1 MASLLDFFTGSG
13 NYGGQQLPNS
23 PEAASQGYAPNI
35 FDRFGTGLDRLQ
47 QYPGLPAMPMDEEER
62 RRQRLLTLAQLG
74 STVARGGTLA
84 EGLQSVQ
91 QQGLQRQLFQ
101 AQIGEQQRKL
111 IEQQAARQ
119 ALQNI
124 PGLTD
129 VQKALVQS
137 LPPKEAAE
145 FIAKQTEQEYGQT
158 PQQVVVGGVPAL
170 AVFSKK
176 GDMKVLNATPPP
188 NTTSIDAGNEYLI
201 RDSVTGTIV
210 QRIPKSMTPGEQARL
225 GVDLRRVGLEQ
236 ERVGIEQRR
245 LGLEGLRVGMDRERL
260 AIAQQ
265 EAARAGF
272 ELKETDAGFQLIPRM
287 PGAAAVPI
295 TSATGEPVKG
305 VSGTKATEGQLNA
318 AGYASRMIEA
328 EKIIDTAP
336 PQAQRVGPLAATVGA
351 LPLVGGVGERL
362 MMTPEQQ
369 QVRQAQE
376 DWVRSKLRKESGA
389 VIGDEEMSREIK
401 TYFPQ
406 IGDSPPVIAQKAR
419 ARQIAIN
426 AMQTSAGPAMFQ
438 VMTAPP
444 PAKAPAP
451 AGQKRYRYEN
461 GRLVEY

>member
-1 MASLLDFFTGSG
+1 MATSFGLLFGGGEEEDALAKLLRAQAPGLAAQSERQAALQAAAALLQAGGPSRAPVSLGQALGG
-13 NYGGQQLPNS
+13 ALQAGQQGYQ
-23 PEAASQGYAPNI
+23 AA
-35 FDRFGTGLDRLQ
+35 
-47 QYPGLPAMPMDEEER
+47 
-62 RRQRLLTLAQLG
+62 
-74 STVARGGTLA
+74 
-84 EGLQSVQ
+84 Q
-91 QQGLQRQLFQ
+91 QQGLQRLGTTM
-101 AQIGEQQRKL
+101 QITEALRKQQ
-111 IEQQAARQ
+111 EQQAARQ
-119 ALQNI
+119 MLQNI
-124 PGLTD
+124 PGLSDT
-129 VQKALVQS
+129 QKALV
-137 LPPKEAAE
+137 LAMTPDKAAE
-145 FIAKQTEQEYGQT
+145 FLAKQTEQKFGQT
-158 PQQVVVGGVPAL
+158 PQQVVIGGVPAL
-170 AVFSKK
+170 AVFSDQ
-176 GDMKVLNATPPP
+176 GNMKVLNAAPLP
-188 NTTSIDAGNEYLI
+188 NTTSIDAGNEWLI
-201 RDSVTGTIV
+201 RDSATGTII

-225 GVDLRRVGLEQ
+225 GVDLQRVGLEQ
-236 ERVGIEQRR
+236 QRVGIEQKR
-245 LGLEGLRVGMDRERL
+245 LGLEGMRVGMDRERL

-272 ELKETDAGFQLIPRM
+272 ELKETDAGFQLIPRT
-287 PGAAAVPI
+287 PGAAAVPV

-305 VSGTKATEGQLNA
+305 ISGTKATEGQLNA

-336 PQAQRVGPLAATVGA
+336 PQAQRVGPLAATVSA

-426 AMQTSAGPAMFQ
+426 AMQTSAGPAMSQ
-438 VMTAPP
+438 VITAPP
-444 PAKAPAP
+444 PAKVSTP